1 MKINNGFLFLIAIFS
16 ICIQFVLVRYTS
28 VFHNSFLND
37 TENTPAI
44 VKIVFIN
51 MWWFLNLIF
60 STAFAKNLN
69 NVYTINAPDK
79 MPKIPEKIYTKY
91 NFELINK
98 YFIEVFNNES
108 NTCETLHNRGFKVTM
123 KHKNCASINITEINC
138 KDVDEGITLNV
149 DNRVEENP
157 HANYTVLYIIV
168 LAIIILPLFSE
179 WAIALLFIFPVVSIL
194 SIGQSKSVLMDN
206 TNYIISKLKRLEL

>member
-1 MKINNGFLFLIAIFS
+1 
-16 ICIQFVLVRYTS
+16 
-28 VFHNSFLND
+28 
-37 TENTPAI
+37 
-44 VKIVFIN
+44 
-51 MWWFLNLIF
+51 
-60 STAFAKNLN
+60 
-69 NVYTINAPDK
+69 
-79 MPKIPEKIYTKY
+79 
-91 NFELINK
+91 
-98 YFIEVFNNES
+98 
-108 NTCETLHNRGFKVTM
+108 M

-149 DNRVEENP
+149 DSRVEENP

-206 TNYIISKLKRLEL
+206 TNYIISKLERLEL